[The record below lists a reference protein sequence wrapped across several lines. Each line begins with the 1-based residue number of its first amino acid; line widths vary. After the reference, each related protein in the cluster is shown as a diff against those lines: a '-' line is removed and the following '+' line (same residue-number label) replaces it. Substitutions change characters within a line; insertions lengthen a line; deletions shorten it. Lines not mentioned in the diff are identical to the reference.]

1 MAIAA
6 LKLHWYCSQP
16 ACFRYSRYSSHSS
29 TRYSANYTTLPTILL
44 YCTYH
49 EQIGHLLRRHRADR
63 AEFLRNRDRT
73 IADFA
78 LAGLQRHPVAFVLD
92 NVRSAYNVGG
102 MFRTADTA
110 S

>member
-1 MAIAA
+1 
-6 LKLHWYCSQP
+6 
-16 ACFRYSRYSSHSS
+16 
-29 TRYSANYTTLPTILL
+29 
-44 YCTYH
+44 
-49 EQIGHLLRRHRADR
+49 
-63 AEFLRNRDRT
+63 LRNRDRT

-110 S
+110 SVSEIVTCGLTPHPNGPGKALVLLCSTTTATAVVTTAHM